1 MVLVVAG
8 VAGYGYWKYQ
18 SVERLDLDLVD
29 AVGSEPRN
37 FLIIGSDSRSEIE
50 GTDPSAGVMLGSEAP
65 AGRRSDSIAILRVDP
80 GSDRMDVLSIPR
92 DLWVTGVDGEKH
104 RINESFSGST
114 QDLIDTIDAN
124 LDIPINHYVEV
135 DFVGFRELVDSLG
148 GVPMYFDSPVR
159 DLNSGL
165 RVENP
170 GCVVLNGEA
179 GLAFARS
186 RNLEWSDGSTWH
198 TDGSG
203 DLGRI
208 NRQQLLMRASLR
220 QVRSLGLDDV
230 GTLTGLID
238 AGLNATTIDS
248 ELGIGDL
255 TSFGKRLADFDPQ
268 HLQSHSIAVSP
279 YRTSGGAAVLVV
291 DEEASADTLAMFRG
305 EAAPAAVTTTTTPP
319 PATKDIQVDILNAG
333 AADGEAR
340 RVSYVFVD
348 GDFVLGAV
356 ETAGEQLTGST
367 VSHAPGAQ
375 RMGELVAG
383 WLGPAPEVVEDETLT
398 AGTVVVRLGSEFE
411 QAFSPD
417 TSAEAEESESAASVP
432 TDSTGSTATPT
443 TAPTT
448 TTTVPGWT
456 PGVAPEGVD
465 C

>member
-18 SVERLDLDLVD
+18 SVERLDLDLTD
-29 AVGSEPRN
+29 AVGTEPRN

-92 DLWVTGVDGEKH
+92 DLWVTGVDGERH
-104 RINESFSGST
+104 RINEAFSSST
-114 QDLIDTIDAN
+114 QDLIDTIDEN

-135 DFVGFRELVDSLG
+135 DFVGFRELVDALG

-375 RMGELVAG
+375 RMGELVAD

-417 TSAEAEESESAASVP
+417 TSAEAEESGSVASVP
-432 TDSTGSTATPT
+432 ADSTDSTPT

>member
-18 SVERLDLDLVD
+18 SVERLDLDLTD
-29 AVGSEPRN
+29 AVGTEPRN

-92 DLWVTGVDGEKH
+92 DLWVTGVDGGRH
-104 RINESFSGST
+104 RINEAFSGST
-114 QDLIDTIDAN
+114 QDLIDTIDEN
-124 LDIPINHYVEV
+124 LGIPINHYVEV
-135 DFVGFRELVDSLG
+135 DFVGFRELVDALG

-248 ELGIGDL
+248 GLGIGDL

-268 HLQSHSIAVSP
+268 HLQSHSIAVNP
-279 YRTSGGAAVLVV
+279 YRTSGGAAVLLV
-291 DEEASADTLAMFRG
+291 DEEASGDTLAIFRG
-305 EAAPAAVTTTTTPP
+305 QAAPTAVTTTTSPP
-319 PATKDIQVDILNAG
+319 PAPKDIRVDILNAG

-340 RVSYVFVD
+340 RASYVFVD

-356 ETAGEQLTGST
+356 DTAGEELTGST

-383 WLGPAPEVVEDETLT
+383 WLGPTPEVVEDESLT
-398 AGTVVVRLGSEFE
+398 AGTVVVRLGSDFE
-411 QAFSPD
+411 RVFSPAEVEEPQSV
-417 TSAEAEESESAASVP
+417 TSGP
-432 TDSTGSTATPT
+432 TDSTGSTPT
-443 TAPTT
+443 TTSTT